1 MAHRLS
7 STLHDVARIALRGI
21 STRDTERLI
30 TDGVVGGP
38 LPAGESWLS
47 RIEGWIAEMQA
58 GRRLVMVADDGRKL
72 LGVAQ
77 LVFKLP
83 AGKNDP
89 EAANGLDIAM
99 VETLR
104 ATSDAPAALAT
115 QMINELENYAKKRRI
130 KTITFLVPM
139 DNNRVLA
146 QVKGWG
152 FEEFRIMPE
161 GTRLL
166 AFFKKAI

>member
-1 MAHRLS
+1 MDYRSS
-7 STLHDVARIALRGI
+7 STLLDVAKIALRGAGA
-21 STRDTERLI
+21 RDAERLI
-30 TDGVVGGP
+30 NDAVVGGP
-38 LPAGESWLS
+38 LPAGESWLG
-47 RIEGWIAEMQA
+47 RIEGWLQEMQK

-77 LVFKLP
+77 LVFIFP
-83 AGKNDP
+83 PGKNDP

-104 ATSDAPAALAT
+104 AGPDAPPNLAT
-115 QMINELENYAKKRRI
+115 QMINELERYAQKRRI

-161 GTRLL
+161 GARLL
-166 AFFKKAI
+166 AFFKKSI

>member
-1 MAHRLS
+1 MK
-7 STLHDVARIALRGI
+7 DVARLVA
-21 STRDTERLI
+21 
-30 TDGVVGGP
+30 DGVVGGA
-38 LPAGESWLS
+38 LPPNETWQT
-47 RIEGWIAEMQA
+47 RIEGWLTEMA
-58 GRRLVMVADDGRKL
+58 KGRRLVMVADDGRKL

-77 LVFKLP
+77 LVFRLP
-83 AGKNDP
+83 EGRNDP
-89 EAANGLDIAM
+89 EAANGVDIAM

-104 ATSDAPAALAT
+104 ASTEAPPNLAT
-115 QMINELENYAKKRRI
+115 EMINELESYAKRHRI

-161 GTRLL
+161 GARLL

>member
-1 MAHRLS
+1 MAYRPH
-7 STLHDVARIALRGI
+7 STVLAVARIALRGAN
-21 STRDTERLI
+21 TRDAERLI

-47 RIEGWIAEMQA
+47 RIESWLSEMSK

-77 LVFKLP
+77 LVFVLP

-89 EAANGLDIAM
+89 DAANGLDTAM

-104 ATSDAPAALAT
+104 AGPEAPPTLAT
-115 QMINELENYAKKRRI
+115 QMINELENYARKRRI

>member
-1 MAHRLS
+1 MRDVGRLE
-7 STLHDVARIALRGI
+7 A
-21 STRDTERLI
+21 
-30 TDGVVGGP
+30 DGVVGGP
-38 LPAGESWLS
+38 LPAGDAGLPRLTGWLQ
-47 RIEGWIAEMQA
+47 EMAA

-83 AGKNDP
+83 AGRNDP
-89 EAANGLDIAM
+89 EAANGVDIAM

-104 ATSDAPAALAT
+104 FGPDAPPTLAT

-139 DNNRVLA
+139 DNNRVLT

-161 GTRLL
+161 GARLL
-166 AFFKKAI
+166 AFFRKAI

>member
-1 MAHRLS
+1 
-7 STLHDVARIALRGI
+7 
-21 STRDTERLI
+21 
-30 TDGVVGGP
+30 
-38 LPAGESWLS
+38 
-47 RIEGWIAEMQA
+47 
-58 GRRLVMVADDGRKL
+58 MVADDGRKL

-83 AGKNDP
+83 VGKNDP
-89 EAANGLDIAM
+89 EAANGVDIAM

-104 ATSDAPAALAT
+104 AGPDAPPTLAT
-115 QMINELENYAKKRRI
+115 EMINELEKYARKRRI
-130 KTITFLVPM
+130 RTITFLVPM

-161 GTRLL
+161 GARLL

>member
-1 MAHRLS
+1 MPYRAS
-7 STLHDVARIALRGI
+7 STLLDVAKISLRGAGA
-21 STRDTERLI
+21 RDAERLI

-47 RIEGWIAEMQA
+47 RIESWLQEMQK

-77 LVFKLP
+77 LVFVLP

-99 VETLR
+99 VESLR
-104 ATSDAPAALAT
+104 AGPDAPPTLAT
-115 QMINELENYAKKRRI
+115 QMINELENYARKRRI